1 MWVPYKSIAYGQ
13 LAQFS
18 LQHEDLH
25 SWNSSTSELG
35 PWRKT
40 RIQHPANEW
49 LRDNEAPI
57 ENSAGCWR
65 WRCGQV
71 RQPLDGHGARRKQC
85 LLQRFAN
92 HSSYVVLPK
101 VFPSVS
107 SILSVFLQFLSWRQ
121 RAAFYRFPSMS
132 SILFLE
138 FFTEAVFLFLDKWS
152 WANTTGTALLRIARP
167 SAKWLISIRRLSMA
181 NSAWKPSKNM
191 ILRYFGWQR
200 RCRSQVNIVHNLW
213 SSVTTTTIFCR
224 LRQTNLPVRRS
235 PSGT

>member
-18 LQHEDLH
+18 LQHEDLR
-25 SWNSSTSELG
+25 SWNSAATSELG

-49 LRDNEAPI
+49 LRNNEAPI

-132 SILFLE
+132 SILFLQ
-138 FFTEAVFLFLDKWS
+138 FFTEAVFVFRQVILGEYDRNCTSADCTSIRQVIDIDQKIIHGQFGLETVKKYDI
-152 WANTTGTALLRIARP
+152 ALLRL
-167 SAKWLISIRRLSMA
+167 AKKVSISGKYS
-181 NSAWKPSKNM
+181 
-191 ILRYFGWQR
+191 
-200 RCRSQVNIVHNLW
+200 
-213 SSVTTTTIFCR
+213 T
-224 LRQTNLPVRRS
+224 
-235 PSGT
+235 